1 MRVLGGLCVYVVC
14 MHVCCVVVHVVC
26 VCCVCIYRVLC
37 VWCTCAV
44 CVRVVRVCT
53 TVPTGF
59 GGQKTMCT
67 CRFSPSIIWVLGIKL
82 RSSDLEASTLIC

>member
-1 MRVLGGLCVYVVC
+1 MCVLGGLCVYVVC
-14 MHVCCVVVHVVC
+14 MLCVCMCVVWLC
-26 VCCVCIYRVLC
+26 MLC

-44 CVRVVRVCT
+44 CICVVCVCT